1 MSEAHL
7 ATYLTRLLDTLYQE
21 LKVNLLAVYLFG
33 SAGYNSYEPD
43 TSDVDVYAV
52 IHEPISDYK
61 HFARKISHASIPCP
75 ARKLE
80 FVLFTKAKA
89 ALQTNSPQFEMN
101 FNTGRDME
109 DDYINLDPSTEH
121 RFWFLIDLAMG
132 RVLGTALFGP
142 PAGEVFAAPKAEWIL
157 DSLIESLDW
166 HRQQPL
172 LTCDGILNACRA
184 LRFVKTGTWGSKK
197 DGGSWVIGYYQEHDV
212 QVVAFALDAR
222 HSKAEVP
229 QDQAA
234 EFVDF
239 VHTEI
244 KQWRGGLNFG

>member
-1 MSEAHL
+1 MIETHL
-7 ATYLTRLLDTLYQE
+7 APYLTRLLDTLQQE
-21 LKVNLLAVYLFG
+21 LKANLLAVYLFG
-33 SAGYNSYEPD
+33 SAGYNAYEPD

-52 IHEPISDYK
+52 IHEPISDFK
-61 HFARKISHASIPCP
+61 QLARKISHASVPCP

-80 FVLFTKAKA
+80 FVLFTKPNA

-109 DDYINLDPSTEH
+109 DDYISLDPSTEP

-132 RVLGTALFGP
+132 RELGTALFGP
-142 PAGEVFAAPKAEWIL
+142 PAGEVFAAPKVEWIL

-172 LTCDGILNACRA
+172 LTHDGIFNACRA
-184 LRFVKTGTWGSKK
+184 LKFAKTGTWGSKK
-197 DGGSWVIGYYQEHDV
+197 DGGDWVVGYYKEHDV
-212 QVVAFALDAR
+212 QVVSLALDAR

-229 QDQAA
+229 QDKAV

-239 VHTEI
+239 VHAELELC
-244 KQWRGGLNFG
+244 RGGI